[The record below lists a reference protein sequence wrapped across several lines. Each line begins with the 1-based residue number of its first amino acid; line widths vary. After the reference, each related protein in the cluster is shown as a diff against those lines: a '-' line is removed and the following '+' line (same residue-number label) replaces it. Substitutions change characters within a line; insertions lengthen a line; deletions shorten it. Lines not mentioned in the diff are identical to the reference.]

1 MQTTKSSE
9 EKNNLG
15 MMENVRQQIPLGTGR
30 VRCTNGTSQEP
41 PGISEAGRPRTPA
54 RDIT

>member
-1 MQTTKSSE
+1 MQTTKNSE